1 MGQGWA
7 VVCRRLFLSE
17 LPFFPVFLE
26 ISAEFT

>member
-1 MGQGWA
+1 MGQGRA